1 MGAPETGVRVVLIT
15 APDAESGARLARTLV
30 EERLAACVNAIAGV
44 RSVYRFEGAVHD
56 EPEVL
61 LVAKTRADRA
71 EALLQRVLAIHPYDV
86 PEVLVLPAVSGS
98 PAYLD
103 WVRAE
108 AAP

>member
-1 MGAPETGVRVVLIT
+1 MGSSEAEVRVVLIT
-15 APDAESGARLARTLV
+15 APDAETGALLARTLV

-56 EPEVL
+56 DAEVL
-61 LVAKTRADRA
+61 LVAKTRADRT
-71 EALLQRVLAIHPYDV
+71 EALMRRVLALHPYAV
-86 PEVLVLPAVSGS
+86 PEVLVLPAISGS